1 MHGGKYYSSGQ
12 DLSLFASSG
21 ANTKEENRELA
32 RVGIFDRMNALLT
45 ALNQSVKPI
54 VVVVRGGA
62 VGIWFT
68 ALSLVD
74 FIYCS
79 PDAFFMT
86 PFMKTFQSPEG
97 SSTLHFKQ

>member
-1 MHGGKYYSSGQ
+1 
-12 DLSLFASSG
+12 
-21 ANTKEENRELA
+21 
-32 RVGIFDRMNALLT
+32 VGIFDRMNALLT

-86 PFMKTFQSPEG
+86 PFMKTF
-97 SSTLHFKQ
+97 

>member
-21 ANTKEENRELA
+21 ANTKEENRKIAHE
-32 RVGIFDRMNALLT
+32 GIFDRMNHLLI
-45 ALNQSVKPI
+45 ALNKSVKPI
-54 VVVVRGGA
+54 IAVVRGGA
-62 VGIWFT
+62 VGIGFT
-68 ALSLVD
+68 ALPLVD

-86 PFMKTFQSPEG
+86 PFMKTF
-97 SSTLHFKQ
+97 